1 MSCSREEITSRLLD
15 SYQRYYNITIY
26 DDAKL
31 PLRALCEYYEAA
43 EKYVV
48 SRKVNLW
55 TAKGEEFIF
64 LYEMPVLT
72 RELFEKHLA
81 EAREAG
87 MKLAHI
93 GSGHMYTYITP
104 VFVCD
109 SCEPEALRMLQ
120 KCSVHKTFLFSFHG
134 WMDVRL
140 AVCQAAD
147 QAVATNKA
155 GRCMEKNL
163 KRILFS

>member
-109 SCEPEALRMLQ
+109 SCEPDALTRPFFFPFMA
-120 KCSVHKTFLFSFHG
+120 G
-134 WMDVRL
+134 WMYGWLSARQLNRPLPPTRPADVWR
-140 AVCQAAD
+140 
-147 QAVATNKA
+147 K
-155 GRCMEKNL
+155 
-163 KRILFS
+163 I